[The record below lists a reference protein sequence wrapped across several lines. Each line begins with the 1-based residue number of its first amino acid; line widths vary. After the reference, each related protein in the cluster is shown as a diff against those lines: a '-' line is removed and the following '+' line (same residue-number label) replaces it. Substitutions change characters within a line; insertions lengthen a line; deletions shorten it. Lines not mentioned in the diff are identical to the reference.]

1 MVQYTPSCNAT
12 PSAMKSDLIRGVV
25 SLEGGSLE
33 VVYYISASE
42 IWRPLVAQ
50 VAFINDVTTVEQ

>member
-1 MVQYTPSCNAT
+1 
-12 PSAMKSDLIRGVV
+12 MKSDLIRGVV

-50 VAFINDVTTVEQ
+50 VAFINDVTTAEQ